1 MNATFANETNTAF
14 APVEIDTRELID
26 VEVVL
31 IGGGETAS
39 NGY

>member
-1 MNATFANETNTAF
+1 MNTTHIKEIEIEFAT
-14 APVEIDTRELID
+14 VEIDPRELID
-26 VEVVL
+26 LEVVL